1 VYSGR
6 RYCLSLPL
14 SSMSAFMGE
23 HGVRCFEFPVADGR
37 ERRLRGRLQTHTLTK
52 FPLSNWLGLYWS
64 SRSCPPLRTA
74 GAASTM
80 SGRIS
85 DVTIV
90 DAE

>member
-37 ERRLRGRLQTHTLTK
+37 ERRLRVRNRELTAWGNCRLTVA
-52 FPLSNWLGLYWS
+52 GD
-64 SRSCPPLRTA
+64 RTELPC
-74 GAASTM
+74 T
-80 SGRIS
+80 
-85 DVTIV
+85 
-90 DAE
+90 